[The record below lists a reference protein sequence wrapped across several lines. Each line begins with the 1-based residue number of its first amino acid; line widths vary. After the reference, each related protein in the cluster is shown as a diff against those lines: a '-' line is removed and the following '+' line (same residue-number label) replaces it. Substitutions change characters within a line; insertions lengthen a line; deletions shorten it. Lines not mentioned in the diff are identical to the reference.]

1 MLNEVQAGFRPNHST
16 QDVLLRTVDDWK
28 TSLDKGD
35 VIGTIMIYLSKAFDS
50 IDHTLLLKKFN
61 AYGGCGREL
70 AWFTNY
76 LQGRKYRVIMVGVRS
91 EWRRSL
97 TRGVPQGSILGPLLF
112 TLFINDL
119 PNVVEK
125 CTVNLYAD
133 DTAIYTSDS
142 DPKCVS
148 TRLKEDLSRIVK
160 WIRDNGLKMNI
171 ARTQLIVLSK
181 KGKKRKVDDVVVR
194 PGDQVLHKQETDKYL
209 GVQIDK
215 DLSWRLH
222 IVFDRNAWSSSRSLE
237 PTILS

>member
-1 MLNEVQAGFRPNHST
+1 MLNEVQVGFQPNHST

-35 VIGTIMIYLSKAFDS
+35 VVGTIMIDLSKAFDS
-50 IDHTLLLKKFN
+50 IHHTLLLKKLN

-76 LQGRKYRVIMVGVRS
+76 LQGRKYRVVMVEVRS
-91 EWRRSL
+91 EWCNL

-125 CTVNLYAD
+125 CTVILYAD
-133 DTAIYTSDS
+133 DTTIYTSDS

-171 ARTQLIVLSK
+171 AKTQLMVLS
-181 KGKKRKVDDVVVR
+181 
-194 PGDQVLHKQETDKYL
+194 
-209 GVQIDK
+209 
-215 DLSWRLH
+215 
-222 IVFDRNAWSSSRSLE
+222 
-237 PTILS
+237 